1 MASLPKLSTVIT
13 WFLYSIP
20 IYIFVL
26 DPLLRGF
33 FSGLLPASDSD
44 SEPRSNKDIFDFDD
58 AAAVGPGLNLTDD
71 SFISPED
78 GVPFDCP
85 NAEGYRVHL
94 LSRAPLVMYIEN
106 FISETEANHLLDVR

>member
-1 MASLPKLSTVIT
+1 MPSLPNLSTVIT

-33 FSGLLPASDSD
+33 FPGLLPASSD
-44 SEPRSNKDIFDFDD
+44 SEPKTNKDIFDFDD
-58 AAAVGPGLNLTDD
+58 ATAIGPGLNLTDD

-78 GVPFDCP
+78 GVPFTCP

-106 FISETEANHLLDVR
+106 FVSQAEADHLLDVR